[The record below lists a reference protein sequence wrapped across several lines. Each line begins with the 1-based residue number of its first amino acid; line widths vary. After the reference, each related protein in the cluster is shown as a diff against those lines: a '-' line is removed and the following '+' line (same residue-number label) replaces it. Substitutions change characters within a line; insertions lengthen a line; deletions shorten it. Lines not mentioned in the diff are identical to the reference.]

1 MSLNKSHYNY
11 IEMSKIYKCNVC
23 NYESL
28 RFSNYERH
36 LKSQKHLTN
45 YNRLIKDSKKTHLG
59 LINESS
65 LKTKTKEFL
74 CRKCNKV
81 HIQIEKK
88 QEFKCKSEN
97 NKLKEKMSIIFI
109 LSDLVSYINTERLD

>member
-1 MSLNKSHYNY
+1 MIKQY
-11 IEMSKIYKCNVC
+11 ICAYC
-23 NYESL
+23 NYGATTL
-28 RFSNYERH
+28 YRYNRQ
-36 LKSQKHLTN
+36 LKSKKHLTN
-45 YNRLIKDSKKTHLG
+45 YNRLIQDSKKTHLG